1 MSDSTPDAQTLLRR
15 LDEAMERID
24 KLEAENARL
33 RKRVKELEGV
43 EQENVRLRKRVQRL
57 EHKLHQDSS
66 NSHRPPS
73 TDDPWADDD
82 DDDDGRVM
90 LDFGKQRSQ
99 GAQPGHQGHHRQLAD
114 ADEVDKFVEVR
125 PDECDGCGHRLT
137 GEDIAPW
144 RHQIWD
150 IEVSK
155 TLVEYR
161 MHRLECD
168 RCSATQRAEL
178 PEGVTHSNFGDRLAS
193 WVGYLSGRFD
203 LSKRDVEQLVEEGFG
218 IPISLGSV
226 CTLERR
232 AQRAL
237 APAWREAV
245 ELLDASEVLWVD
257 ETGWF
262 QSNERNWMWV
272 AVGDDNTEVTVFRI
286 ADSRSRQ
293 ALRQLVS
300 ADFDGIVTS
309 DRYGAYNGREPKKRQ
324 ICWQHLVRDFRGLV
338 ARDGPGA
345 KAAGQMLLIAQLI
358 FWTLGRIEQGKYPP
372 EKLRRRIDEAWAP
385 AVNTILER
393 GDEPDN
399 APAIFGNLK
408 KRQEALWNVAF
419 HDDVEPTNNRAER
432 AVRPAVIKR
441 KLSFGTQSGDG
452 SRFIERMLTVCE
464 SLRRQS
470 RAVLDFIADSI
481 VARRTGR
488 IPPALARPG

>member
-1 MSDSTPDAQTLLRR
+1 MSDDLPDAETLARR
-15 LDEAMERID
+15 LDEAMERI
-24 KLEAENARL
+24 A
-33 RKRVKELEGV
+33 ELE
-43 EQENVRLRKRVQRL
+43 EKLAARDARIAEL
-57 EHKLHQDSS
+57 EHELDKNSS

-73 TDDPWADDD
+73 TDEPWE
-82 DDDDGRVM
+82 DDDDGDDNEVTF
-90 LDFGKQRSQ
+90 DFGNDHNQ
-99 GAQPGHQGHHRQLAD
+99 GAQPGHEGHHRELAD
-114 ADEVDKFVEVR
+114 AEDVDEFVEVT
-125 PDECDGCGHRLT
+125 PNKCDCCGDPLT

-144 RHQIWD
+144 RHQVWD
-150 IEVSK
+150 IDVTK

-168 RCSATQRAEL
+168 GCGTSQRAEL
-178 PEGVTHSNFGDRLAS
+178 PEGVPDSSFGDDLAS

-226 CTLERR
+226 CALERR
-232 AQRAL
+232 AQHAL

-245 ELLDASEVLWVD
+245 EQLDASDVVWVD

-262 QSNERNWMWV
+262 ESNERGWMWV
-272 AVGDDNTEVTVFRI
+272 AVGDNDTEVTVFRI
-286 ADSRSRQ
+286 ADSRSRR
-293 ALRQLVS
+293 ALQQLVS
-300 ADFDGIVTS
+300 EDFDGIVTS

-345 KAAGQMLLIAQLI
+345 EAAGQMLLIARLI
-358 FWTLGRIEQGKYPP
+358 FWTLDRIEQGEYCP

-385 AVNTILER
+385 AVSIILER
-393 GDEPDN
+393 GDEPED

-408 KRQEALWNVAF
+408 ERQDALWNFAY

-441 KLSFGTQSGDG
+441 KLSFGTQSSDG

-481 VARRTGR
+481 VTHRTGQT
-488 IPPALARPG
+488 PPAIARPG